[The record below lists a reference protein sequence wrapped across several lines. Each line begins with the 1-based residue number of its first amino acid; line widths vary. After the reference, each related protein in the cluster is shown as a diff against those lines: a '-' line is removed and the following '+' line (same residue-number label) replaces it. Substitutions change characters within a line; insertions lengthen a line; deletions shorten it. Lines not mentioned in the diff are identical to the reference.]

1 MTDARMFTLTPVPA
15 LRSRRR
21 PRWIRVVVLG
31 CVVVLVLLVI
41 TQFALPPLASKVVR
55 DSLEPPDRGV
65 SVSVSSFPAITLI
78 FGHADSATVRMT
90 EARPGGRGGLEKLL
104 SRASHVNRLTANV
117 ETMYLGPLELRHAYL
132 RKNGSSLTARAT
144 VTQKAIDNI
153 LPVTLHLNAADVS
166 TGGLHL
172 SLSTSVLGHPVSL
185 GARLV
190 ARAGALEIAPEL
202 PLVGFVN
209 VSVFND
215 PSVAV
220 TAVSVEPSATGAYT
234 FTVDGQYS

>member
-1 MTDARMFTLTPVPA
+1 
-15 LRSRRR
+15 
-21 PRWIRVVVLG
+21 
-31 CVVVLVLLVI
+31 
-41 TQFALPPLASKVVR
+41 
-55 DSLEPPDRGV
+55 
-65 SVSVSSFPAITLI
+65 
-78 FGHADSATVRMT
+78 
-90 EARPGGRGGLEKLL
+90 
-104 SRASHVNRLTANV
+104 
-117 ETMYLGPLELRHAYL
+117 MYLGPLELRRPSL
-132 RKNGSSLTARAT
+132 RKNGSFLTAHAT

-153 LPVTLHLNAADVS
+153 LPVKLHLNAADVL

-172 SLSTSVLGHPVSL
+172 SLSTSVLGHQVSL

-202 PLVGFVN
+202 PLLAFVD

-220 TAVSVEPSATGAYT
+220 TGVSVEPSATGAYS